1 MARSSR
7 KPIPQSTFSLL
18 TRLGTTFATVVII
31 LSVVIIVFLPGIA
44 GAYLADII
52 FWGLLVVLIYLIFF
66 IVGLMN
72 YQYIIRSKNRESES
86 HSRRAVLKRAIVKNR
101 IAVVWAEGI
110 IVTLLLCH
118 VWLHITNPYAKFDVV
133 EQPYTTTVNNDG
145 ITVKKQFG
153 LHAANGPLA
162 ETLGYYKS
170 GFLIVQNAW
179 FGSYPAA
186 SKNAEAIIGD
196 IHKLRFDPSKPY
208 LISGDQF
215 SVLYPRN
222 LGVFYNSLLDYRTA
236 HSQQDWEN
244 RQRIYMQ
251 SALYALDAFS
261 SAKHITTTIVPVSPR
276 TVALTQVHPGSVA
289 SDSLYGVLY
298 AFERLKNAEKV
309 QTTEATKSIIHD
321 RKDDL
326 KMLIE
331 MYVKDVQDP
340 STGLIKRGSHLASA
354 RDGVLRDS
362 SFYDNIVLWK
372 TLDLADKLDIRLA
385 AKGEL
390 DMLRAKI
397 IKTFWQEDK
406 GYFKDDQKTTD
417 YSSDWLLAL
426 PTGFLSLN
434 SNEDRI
440 KLERIIHYTKDQ
452 RLDQP
457 FPIRYTAVSGQ
468 TKMPWAVKK
477 FVPNYGG
484 DAIWSYWGA
493 QYIHLLAA
501 MYHQTGSDIY
511 KADAEKFIGI
521 YNDKIEQ
528 TRGFP
533 ETFDT
538 EGNFLQNMVYKSIR
552 QTGWVVQFEQA
563 KAELKESQ

>member
-1 MARSSR
+1 M
-7 KPIPQSTFSLL
+7 LE
-18 TRLGTTFATVVII
+18 VV
-31 LSVVIIVFLPGIA
+31 S
-44 GAYLADII
+44 
-52 FWGLLVVLIYLIFF
+52 
-66 IVGLMN
+66 
-72 YQYIIRSKNRESES
+72 
-86 HSRRAVLKRAIVKNR
+86 
-101 IAVVWAEGI
+101 IAVVA
-110 IVTLLLCH
+110 LLLSH
-118 VWLHITNPYAKFDVV
+118 VWLHATNPYAKFNVV
-133 EQPYTTTVNNDG
+133 KRPYSIHIQKGSTTIKN
-145 ITVKKQFG
+145 QFRVRA
-153 LHAANGPLA
+153 LRGPVA
-162 ETLGYYKS
+162 SIFGYYKS

-186 SKNAEAIIGD
+186 SKDADSIIND

-222 LGVFYNSLLDYRTA
+222 LGVFYNSLLDHRTA

-244 RQRIYMQ
+244 RQRIYLQ

-261 SAKHITTTIVPVSPR
+261 AAKHITTTVVPVSPR

-309 QTTEATKSIIHD
+309 QTKEAVRSIIRD

-326 KMLIE
+326 KMLVDI
-331 MYVKDVQDP
+331 YLNDVRDP
-340 STGLIKRGSHLASA
+340 STGLIMRGSHLASA

-362 SFYDNIVLWK
+362 SFYDNVVLWK
-372 TLDLADKLDIRLA
+372 TLKLADELDIRTA
-385 AKGEL
+385 AAGEL
-390 DMLRAKI
+390 DMLHSKVM
-397 IKTFWQEDK
+397 KTFWQEDK

-417 YSSDWLLAL
+417 FSSDWLLAL
-426 PTGFLSLN
+426 PTGFLSLDN
-434 SNEDRI
+434 NADRA
-440 KLERIIHYTKDQ
+440 KLERIIQYTKQQ

-501 MYHQTGSDIY
+501 MYHRTGLEAY
-511 KADAEKFIGI
+511 RADAEKFIAI

-563 KAELKESQ
+563 KAELTARR

>member
-1 MARSSR
+1 MA
-7 KPIPQSTFSLL
+7 
-18 TRLGTTFATVVII
+18 RLGTTLVTVVIV
-31 LSVVIIVFLPGIA
+31 LSVFVIIFLPGIA
-44 GAYLADII
+44 GSYLADII
-52 FWGLLVVLIYLIFF
+52 FWGTLVAFLYLTFF
-66 IVGLMN
+66 VAGLVN
-72 YQYIIRSKNRESES
+72 YKLIIRNKNVDPISS
-86 HSRRAVLKRAIVKNR
+86 GGKPSRRVVLKRALFRNR
-101 IAVVWAEGI
+101 IAIVWAEGA
-110 IVTLLLCH
+110 IVALVLCH
-118 VWLHITNPYAKFDVV
+118 VWLHMTNPYARFDVV
-133 EQPYTTTVNNDG
+133 EQPYITGLDG
-145 ITVKKQFG
+145 DSITVKKQFG
-153 LHAANGPLA
+153 LHAASGPLA

-186 SKNAEAIIGD
+186 SQDANGIIND

-222 LGVFYNSLLDYRTA
+222 LGVFYNSLLDHRTA

-244 RQRIYMQ
+244 RQRIYLQ

-261 SAKHITTTIVPVSPR
+261 AAKRITTTVVPVSPR

-298 AFERLKNAEKV
+298 AFDRLENADKV
-309 QTTEATKSIIHD
+309 QTAEATRSIIRD
-321 RKDDL
+321 RKKDL
-326 KMLIE
+326 EMLMSI
-331 MYVKDVQDP
+331 YLNDVRDP

-362 SFYDNIVLWK
+362 SFYDNVVLWK
-372 TLDLADKLDIRLA
+372 TLHLADRLGIRPA
-385 AKGEL
+385 AAGEL
-390 DMLRAKI
+390 AMLRSKI

-406 GYFKDDQKTTD
+406 GYFRDDQKTTD

-426 PTGFLSLN
+426 PTGFLSPDN
-434 SNEDRI
+434 SADI
-440 KLERIIHYTKDQ
+440 AKLERIIQYTKQQ

-457 FPIRYTAVSGQ
+457 FPIRYTAINGQ

-493 QYIHLLAA
+493 QYIHLLGT
-501 MYHQTGSDIY
+501 MHHQTGVETY
-511 KADAEKFIGI
+511 KSDAEKFIRI

-538 EGNFLQNMVYKSIR
+538 QGNFLQNFVYKSIR

-563 KAELKESQ
+563 KVELEER